1 MSNDYLKLADYIEQN
16 NNEYKFLMNQYEEMI
31 NELDYKTYS
40 LEFLIS
46 LIEKYENYET
56 EYSNVNRQKNK
67 FMKKIIHNIYYK
79 IDIDYNT
86 LDTKSLVNCFFFLNK
101 QFDIQNYPKLTRKLN
116 KCLKNIFNILIKRGK
131 RYYLEKQAGY
141 SSFNLSEEVEFFFKQ
156 YNVVILKK
164 IRNSDTKQV
173 SDFIEKK
180 NNILE
185 TEKLDEQLREY
196 FN

>member
-16 NNEYKFLMNQYEEMI
+16 NEEYKFLMNQYEEMI
-31 NELDYKTYS
+31 NKLDCQNYS

-46 LIEKYENYET
+46 LIERYEDYDT
-56 EYSNVNRQKNK
+56 EYFNVNRQKKK
-67 FMKKIIHNIYYK
+67 FMKKVIHNIYCK
-79 IDIDYNT
+79 IDIDYSI
-86 LDTKSLVNCFFFLNK
+86 LDTKLLVNCFFFLNK
-101 QFDIQNYPKLTRKLN
+101 QFNIKNYPKLTRKLN
-116 KCLKNIFNILIKRGK
+116 KYLKKIFDILIKRGK

-141 SSFNLSEEVEFFFKQ
+141 CFDLSEEVEFFFKQ

-164 IRNSDTKQV
+164 IRNSDTKEV
-173 SDFIEKK
+173 CDFIERK

-196 FN
+196 FR

>member
-31 NELDYKTYS
+31 NELDYQNYS

-56 EYSNVNRQKNK
+56 EYSNVNKQKNK
-67 FMKKIIHNIYYK
+67 FMKKVIRNIYYK
-79 IDIDYNT
+79 IDMDYNT
-86 LDTKSLVNCFFFLNK
+86 LDTKSLVNCLFFLNK

-116 KCLKNIFNILIKRGK
+116 RCLKNIFDILIKRGK

-141 SSFNLSEEVEFFFKQ
+141 SINISEEVEFFFKQ

-173 SDFIEKK
+173 CDFIERK
-180 NNILE
+180 NDILE
-185 TEKLDEQLREY
+185 TERLDKQLQEY
-196 FN
+196 FT

>member
-16 NNEYKFLMNQYEEMI
+16 NKEYQFLMNQYEEMI
-31 NELDYKTYS
+31 NELDYQNYS

-56 EYSNVNRQKNK
+56 DHSIVNKQKNK
-67 FMKKIIHNIYYK
+67 FMKKVIRNIYYK
-79 IDIDYNT
+79 IDIDYNI

-101 QFDIQNYPKLTRKLN
+101 QFNIQNYPKLLRKLN
-116 KCLKNIFNILIKRGK
+116 KCLKNIFDILIKRGK

-141 SSFNLSEEVEFFFKQ
+141 SSFILSEEVEFFFKQ

-173 SDFIEKK
+173 CDFIERK
-180 NNILE
+180 NNIWKQKNLMNNYE
-185 TEKLDEQLREY
+185 
-196 FN
+196 NI

>member
-56 EYSNVNRQKNK
+56 EYSNVNKQKNK
-67 FMKKIIHNIYYK
+67 FMKKVIRNIYYK
-79 IDIDYNT
+79 IDMDYNT

-116 KCLKNIFNILIKRGK
+116 KCLKNIFDILIKRGK

-141 SSFNLSEEVEFFFKQ
+141 SINISEEVEFFFKQ
-156 YNVVILKK
+156 YNVIILKK
-164 IRNSDTKQV
+164 IRNSDTKEV
-173 SDFIEKK
+173 CDFIERK
-180 NNILE
+180 NDILE
-185 TEKLDEQLREY
+185 TERLDKQLQEY
-196 FN
+196 FK